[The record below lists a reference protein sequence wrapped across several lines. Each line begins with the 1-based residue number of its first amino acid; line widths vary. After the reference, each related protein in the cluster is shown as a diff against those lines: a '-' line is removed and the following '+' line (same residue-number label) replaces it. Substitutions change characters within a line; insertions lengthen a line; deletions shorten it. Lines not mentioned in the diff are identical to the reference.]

1 MRGLTRSIRASR
13 NIDRGFCQTRRLRWG
28 LENIALTPQLQPGD
42 LDALIESNRLNGFNA
57 FQAVETAF
65 S

>member
-1 MRGLTRSIRASR
+1 MHGRTRSIRACR
-13 NIDRGFCQTRRLRWG
+13 NIK
-28 LENIALTPQLQPGD
+28 EISLTPRLQPGG